1 MFLVTLLSEAGVVI
15 VSVTILNKVS
25 IVDLTLSH
33 LALPVC
39 PVLVTAAR
47 VSGAEIAF
55 CTILAVSY
63 THLTLPTNRE
73 V

>member
-1 MFLVTLLSEAGVVI
+1 M
-15 VSVTILNKVS
+15 S

-47 VSGAEIAF
+47 LSGVDIAF
-55 CTILAVSY
+55 CTILDRVVIEDSTAL
-63 THLTLPTNRE
+63 HL
-73 V
+73 

>member
-1 MFLVTLLSEAGVVI
+1 MSSEAGVVT
-15 VSVTILNKVS
+15 VSVTILNRVS

-39 PVLVTAAR
+39 PVLVTVAR

-55 CTILAVSY
+55 CTILDRVVIADS
-63 THLTLPTNRE
+63 TALHL
-73 V
+73 

>member
-1 MFLVTLLSEAGVVI
+1 MFLVTLFSEVGVVI

-25 IVDLTLSH
+25 RVDLTLSH

-47 VSGAEIAF
+47 VSGAVIAF
-55 CTILAVSY
+55 CTILDKVVIEDSTAL
-63 THLTLPTNRE
+63 HL
-73 V
+73 

>member
-1 MFLVTLLSEAGVVI
+1 M
-15 VSVTILNKVS
+15 
-25 IVDLTLSH
+25 VDLTLSH

-55 CTILAVSY
+55 CTILDRVVIEDSTAL
-63 THLTLPTNRE
+63 HL
-73 V
+73 